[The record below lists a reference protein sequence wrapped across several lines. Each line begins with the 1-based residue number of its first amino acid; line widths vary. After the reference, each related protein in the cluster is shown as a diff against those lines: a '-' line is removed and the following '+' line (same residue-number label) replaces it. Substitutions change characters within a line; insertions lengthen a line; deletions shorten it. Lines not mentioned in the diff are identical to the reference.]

1 MNALRIVF
9 YDRTPVDYTAET
21 PFNRALGGSES
32 ALCYLAIELARLK
45 HSVALISNTS
55 APGRC
60 LGVECSN
67 HHDAGTAA
75 LLNGADIV
83 VASNEALGRLL
94 KDQYRIAR
102 PIVLWIQHAHDQ
114 PAIAGLESSRER
126 KLWSGFAFVSRWQR
140 EQFVDKF
147 WVPEDKSRVM
157 RNAVSPSF
165 ADLTARAPW
174 FVRGDA
180 PMLFYAS
187 TPYRGL
193 DVLLDALPA
202 IRAAIPDTRLRV
214 FSGFAASY
222 GTKVEDDPYRALY
235 ERCTA
240 TDGVDYVGPIAQP
253 DLAREISD
261 AAALAYPSTFAETSC
276 IAVLEAMAAGA
287 TIITTRLGALEET
300 TNGFAKLIDY
310 SSDRAQL
317 AKDFAGATIGTL
329 KELSRDPAAALARR
343 DAQIAYIRVNYTWPA
358 RALEWQSWLTQL
370 AESTRP

>member
-1 MNALRIVF
+1 LRIVF

-21 PFNRALGGSES
+21 PFYRALGGSES

-45 HSVALISNTS
+45 HSVALVSNTS
-55 APGRC
+55 APGRY
-60 LGVECSN
+60 LGVDCSN

-94 KDQYRIAR
+94 KDQYRVAR

-114 PAIAGLESSRER
+114 PAVAGLESSRER

-165 ADLTARAPW
+165 ADLTPPEPW
-174 FVRGDA
+174 FGRGDA
-180 PMLFYAS
+180 PVLFYTS

-202 IRAAIPDTRLRV
+202 IRAAVPDTGLRV

-222 GTKVEDDPYRALY
+222 GTRLEDDPYRALY

-240 TDGVDYVGPIAQP
+240 THGVDYVGPIAQP
-253 DLAREISD
+253 DLAREISH

-287 TIITTRLGALEET
+287 TIVTTRLGALEET

-310 SSDRAQL
+310 RSDRARL
-317 AKDFAGATIGTL
+317 AKDFAGATIESL
-329 KELSRDPAAALARR
+329 NESRRDPAAALARH
-343 DAQIAYIRVNYTWPA
+343 DAQIAYIRQNYTWPA
-358 RALEWQSWLTQL
+358 RALEWQSWLTEI
-370 AESTRP
+370 ASA